1 MVLFASLCQI
11 LVSLVQDVSDSCRA
25 ATDVIFGLTLGYKS
39 VIIPVIAI
47 AIGIFV
53 SFGFALMYVLI
64 VAALGMVSTIA
75 TGLAI
80 DAYGPV
86 SDTVSGIAKRVGMSH
101 HIRER
106 TDTLDVAGNTIAT
119 IGKGFSCYRIR
130 SPCNVNEE
138 VKSLAKSVSKSKLGR
153 SWTL

>member
-1 MVLFASLCQI
+1 
-11 LVSLVQDVSDSCRA
+11 
-25 ATDVIFGLTLGYKS
+25 
-39 VIIPVIAI
+39 
-47 AIGIFV
+47 
-53 SFGFALMYVLI
+53 MYVLI

-75 TGLAI
+75 TGLGI

-119 IGKGFSCYRIR
+119 IGKLLALSFSFFVLPQSTSSLPRLDVQLQT
-130 SPCNVNEE
+130 SLPTPFFE
-138 VKSLAKSVSKSKLGR
+138 VTEKGAS
-153 SWTL
+153 